1 MFKQEIVI
9 VNQDIQ
15 EIMEFV
21 NLDVNSDKI
30 GMEATVYANQDML
43 NMEHV
48 DYVQQIHLQIH

>member
-9 VNQDIQ
+9 VNQDIL

-30 GMEATVYANQDML
+30 GMEATVYVNQDML

-48 DYVQQIHLQIH
+48 DYAQQIHLQIH

>member
-9 VNQDIQ
+9 VNQDIL

-30 GMEATVYANQDML
+30 GMEATVYVNQDML

-48 DYVQQIHLQIH
+48 DYVQEIHLQIH